1 MYFPD
6 VVNSSGIPALEKML
20 AFTES
25 RQKMLAENIANVDTP
40 GYKVKHLDAAKFQ
53 KALSEA
59 IDTQKAGGPS
69 AELELKGTQEFG
81 LDADGRLK
89 VTPSAEPAENVL
101 FHDGTNVR
109 IERQMSMMAENAMM
123 HQTATELLRSKFDT
137 LLKAIRGR
145 T

>member
-6 VVNSSGIPALEKML
+6 VVNGNGIPALEKML

-40 GYKVKHLDAAKFQ
+40 GYRVKHLDAAKFQ
-53 KALSEA
+53 TALRQA
-59 IDTQKAGGPS
+59 VDAQKAAGPCS
-69 AELELKGTQEFG
+69 ELELKGTNEFG
-81 LDADGRLK
+81 VDADGRLK
-89 VTPSAEPAENVL
+89 VTPSLEPAENVL

-109 IERQMSMMAENAMM
+109 IEKQMALMAENAMM
-123 HQTATELLRSKFDT
+123 HQTATELLRTKFET

-145 T
+145 V